1 MNLQSASHFYR
12 QFLILPAM
20 KTIPES
26 ILINDRLTIPFSEI
40 KFKFARGG
48 GPGGQNVNKVE
59 TRVELLFDVA
69 NSPSLSESQRNQL
82 LESLHSRID
91 TEGVLHIV
99 AQESRSQW
107 RNRENA
113 IERFVELIRKV
124 LKPKKKRVA
133 TKIPKAVKEKRLE
146 EKKRRGEKKRLRRV
160 VD

>member
-1 MNLQSASHFYR
+1 
-12 QFLILPAM
+12 M
-20 KTIPES
+20 KRIPDS
-26 ILINDRLTIPFSEI
+26 IFINEHLVIPLSEL

-69 NSPSLSESQRNQL
+69 NSPSLSEPQRNQL

-91 TEGVLHIV
+91 TEGVLHII

-113 IERFVELIRKV
+113 TERFVELMRKA
-124 LKPKKKRVA
+124 LKPKKKRIA
-133 TKIPKAVKEKRLE
+133 TKIPKAAKEKRLE
-146 EKKRRGEKKRLRRV
+146 EKKRRSEKKKLRRV
-160 VD
+160 ID

>member
-1 MNLQSASHFYR
+1 
-12 QFLILPAM
+12 M
-20 KTIPES
+20 KRISDSIP
-26 ILINDRLTIPFSEI
+26 INEHLAIPLSEL

-59 TRVELLFDVA
+59 TRVELLFDVGG
-69 NSPSLSESQRNQL
+69 SPSLSESQRNQL

-107 RNRENA
+107 RNRENVV
-113 IERFVELIRKV
+113 ERFVELIRKA

-133 TKIPKAVKEKRLE
+133 TKIPQAAKERRME
-146 EKKRRGEKKRLRRV
+146 EKKRRGEKKKLRRV
-160 VD
+160 ID